1 MSTQPPQWGP
11 PSPNSNPYPP
21 AAPAQNP
28 YPGGYPQQAPAGYG
42 YPAAAPA
49 PGYPQ
54 QGPAHFGLAMK
65 RRNIFAVWLGLP
77 LITLGIYGLVWYYKI
92 HKEMAE
98 FDSRRKISPAGSLL
112 TMIFGGWLLFIPPL
126 VSVYNCGKRIADAQ
140 RSAGL
145 QPTCSGGLGLLFVF
159 VLGLFPLYYQSE
171 LNKVVDHYRQAPPG
185 TQVPLAF

>member
-54 QGPAHFGLAMK
+54 PGAAHFGLSMK
-65 RRNIFAVWLGLP
+65 RRNPFAAWLGLP
-77 LITLGIYGLVWYYKI
+77 LITFGIYGLVWYYKI
-92 HKEMAE
+92 NKEMAE
-98 FDSRRKISPAGSLL
+98 FDNRRQINPGMSLL
-112 TMIFGGWLLFIPPL
+112 AVTLGMFLIVPPY
-126 VSVYNCGKRIADAQ
+126 VSLYKTGRRIADAQ
-140 RSAGL
+140 RAAGL
-145 QPTCSGGLGLLFVF
+145 QPTCSGGLGLLLAF
-159 VLGLFPLYYQSE
+159 LGFYGLYYQIE
-171 LNKVVDHYRQAPPG
+171 LNKVVDRYGQIQPG
-185 TQVPLAF
+185 TQVPLAA

>member
-54 QGPAHFGLAMK
+54 HGAAHFGLSMK
-65 RRNIFAVWLGLP
+65 RRNAWGVWLGLP
-77 LITLGIYGLVWYYKI
+77 LITIGIYGLVWYYKI

-98 FDSRRKISPAGSLL
+98 FDSRRKISPGGSLL
-112 TMIFGGWLLFIPPL
+112 TMIFGGYLLIPPF
-126 VSVYNCGKRIADAQ
+126 VSFYNTGKRIADAQ
-140 RSAGL
+140 RAAGL
-145 QPTCSGGLGLLFVF
+145 QPTCSGGLGLLLCF
-159 VLGLFPLYYQSE
+159 VLGLGSFYYQNE
-171 LNKVVDHYRQAPPG
+171 LNKVVDRYGQIQPG
-185 TQVPLAF
+185 TQVPLAA